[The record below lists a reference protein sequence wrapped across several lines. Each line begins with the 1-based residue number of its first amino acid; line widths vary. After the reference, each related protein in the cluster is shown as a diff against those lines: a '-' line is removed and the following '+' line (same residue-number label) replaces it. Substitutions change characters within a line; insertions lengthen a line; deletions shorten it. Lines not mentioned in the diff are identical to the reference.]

1 MKVNRIFVEK
11 FNILQNESE
20 LCECWGRD
28 KMIYKDKTEEMI
40 RRKI

>member
-1 MKVNRIFVEK
+1 MQVNRIFVEK
-11 FNILQNESE
+11 FYVLQDELE
-20 LCECWGRD
+20 LCGFGGRD